1 MVQKSDLPSWRHQ
14 REIVREGLGNSFMIL
29 YELQNYWT
37 FCENFA
43 RFSGME
49 SSRNTRMHPRMPNFF
64 RPLHHRKSSVKLFP
78 SPSRTS
84 ALPEIKKDRSE
95 GTPEVLFEGGN
106 REIQRV
112 KIVIWLVMEKRTT
125 SSQSFSSRRTQSMKI
140 DHRTTNQSIDTN

>member
-1 MVQKSDLPSWRHQ
+1 MVQKSDLPWRHQ
-14 REIVREGLGNSFMIL
+14 KEIVREGLGNSFMIL

-37 FCENFA
+37 FCETFA

-112 KIVIWLVMEKRTT
+112 KIVIWLVMENRTT

-140 DHRTTNQSIDTN
+140 DHWTTNRSIDTN

>member
-1 MVQKSDLPSWRHQ
+1 M
-14 REIVREGLGNSFMIL
+14 
-29 YELQNYWT
+29 
-37 FCENFA
+37 
-43 RFSGME
+43 
-49 SSRNTRMHPRMPNFF
+49 
-64 RPLHHRKSSVKLFP
+64 KLFP

-112 KIVIWLVMEKRTT
+112 KIVIWLVMENRTT

-140 DHRTTNQSIDTN
+140 DHRTTNRSVDTN